1 MLHTGY
7 SRKNNPIQP
16 WGSVDN
22 CERDGHIFITCQGL
36 RIILLSRSIQAT
48 GSNTPLTQKFMYNLK
63 LTGKNKRPTKPAFIF
78 KRSKLS
84 KFNTC
89 FEETRRLKYIC
100 NMTISK

>member
-48 GSNTPLTQKFMYNLK
+48 GSNTPLTQKFMYN
-63 LTGKNKRPTKPAFIF
+63 
-78 KRSKLS
+78 
-84 KFNTC
+84 
-89 FEETRRLKYIC
+89 
-100 NMTISK
+100 